1 MEKRT
6 SIIIGAAIVV
16 GLGLQAILL
25 GSSIQRFRKEDR
37 TISVKGFAEREV
49 KADFSVWSIKTRVAG
64 NDLALGSRSIDEAK
78 IKVVNFLLKNGVK
91 PSEIVQ
97 KDLVVNDRKA
107 QEYSNYNEASG
118 FRYLIDKTIQV
129 RSTNV
134 ENIQKISRM
143 TDELLKAGVVLT
155 SANEYGGS
163 SVKYV
168 FTKLNDIKPDM
179 LSEATVNAKNA
190 AIRFANES
198 QTKLGKMKHASQG
211 IFSIV
216 DRDESLSGQAEGGGG
231 SGTNDLYKRIKVVVG
246 VEYSIE

>member
-6 SIIIGAAIVV
+6 GIIIGLAIVV
-16 GLGLQAILL
+16 GLGLQAIFL
-25 GSSIQRFRKEDR
+25 GHSIERFNREDR
-37 TISVKGFAEREV
+37 TISVKGFSEREV
-49 KADFSVWSIKTRVAG
+49 KSDFAVWSIKTRIAG
-64 NDLALGSRSIDEAK
+64 NDLAMGSRSIDEAK
-78 IKVVNFLLKNGVK
+78 NKVLNFLLKNGVK
-91 PSEIVQ
+91 ASEIVQ

-118 FRYLIDKTIQV
+118 FRFIIDKTIQV
-129 RSTNV
+129 RSADV
-134 ENIQKISRM
+134 EKIQRISRM

-163 SVKYV
+163 SVKYI
-168 FTKLNDIKPDM
+168 FTKLNEVKPDM
-179 LSEATVNAKNA
+179 LSESTVSARNA
-190 AIRFANES
+190 AIRFTKES
-198 QTKLGKMKHASQG
+198 QTKLGKLKRASQG

-231 SGTNDLYKRIKVVVG
+231 AGTNDMYKRIRVVVS